1 MNMKYETTCNV
12 YLCSNVH
19 ENVVTLSSLGLM
31 MQYIMPSSHS
41 FVKLNR
47 YPVPAGK
54 TQCTK
59 LSLRL
64 LYDEVFRQIQNAEM

>member
-1 MNMKYETTCNV
+1 
-12 YLCSNVH
+12 
-19 ENVVTLSSLGLM
+19 
-31 MQYIMPSSHS
+31 MPSSHS

-47 YPVPAGK
+47 YPVPSGK

-64 LYDEVFRQIQNAEM
+64 LYDEVFSQIQNAEM